1 MATVV
6 NDGAVCSE
14 VPEKETLKS
23 AHHTLSRRLSG
34 VGIAH
39 NGKTHQF
46 DSRSG
51 HHLGCRFSP
60 QWGART
66 RGDQSRLLSPTRCF
80 PPSLCPSFAPS
91 LKHK

>member
-60 QWGART
+60 QWGGTNERRPVQA
-66 RGDQSRLLSPTRCF
+66 SLSHTMF
-80 PPSLCPSFAPS
+80 PSLSLPLLCPLS
-91 LKHK
+91 KT